1 MASPH
6 RGARWRNG
14 GRLMRS
20 APKRQNARG
29 GDPGVGNQTAI
40 TIRNPE
46 HSPAPD
52 ISQALLEISASHAD
66 GGHRVGKDPR
76 DVPFKILSLYHREKN
91 PLKALRARCL
101 DCCSDCASEVR
112 KCVSVNCP
120 SWPFR
125 MGVNP
130 FRKKPELSEER
141 KRAMAER
148 LASAR
153 RAS

>member
-1 MASPH
+1 M
-6 RGARWRNG
+6 
-14 GRLMRS
+14 MQS

-29 GDPGVGNQTAI
+29 GDPGAGNQTAI
-40 TIRNPE
+40 TVRDPE
-46 HSPAPD
+46 HNPTPD

-76 DVPFKILSLYHREKN
+76 DVPFRILSLYHGEKK
-91 PLKALRARCL
+91 PLKALRTRCL
-101 DCCSDCASEVR
+101 DSCCDCAGEVR
-112 KCVSVNCP
+112 KCVSVSCP

-130 FRKKPELSEER
+130 FRNKPKLSEER
-141 KRAMAER
+141 KPAMAER

>member
-1 MASPH
+1 MQ
-6 RGARWRNG
+6 
-14 GRLMRS
+14 S

-29 GDPGVGNQTAI
+29 GGPGAGNQTAI
-40 TIRNPE
+40 KVRKRE
-46 HSPAPD
+46 HNSAPD
-52 ISQALLEISASHAD
+52 ISQALLETSASHAD

-76 DVPFKILSLYHREKN
+76 DVPFKILSLYYREKN

-101 DCCSDCASEVR
+101 DCCSECASEVR

-141 KRAMAER
+141 KRAMAAR
-148 LASAR
+148 LASGSG
-153 RAS
+153 AS